1 MKIKVS
7 KQVKIS
13 LCNGLETYNGKV
25 AKVLPKNDNLL
36 CISAVFIVAPFK

>member
-1 MKIKVS
+1 MFS

-25 AKVLPKNDNLL
+25 AKGEVLPKNENLL